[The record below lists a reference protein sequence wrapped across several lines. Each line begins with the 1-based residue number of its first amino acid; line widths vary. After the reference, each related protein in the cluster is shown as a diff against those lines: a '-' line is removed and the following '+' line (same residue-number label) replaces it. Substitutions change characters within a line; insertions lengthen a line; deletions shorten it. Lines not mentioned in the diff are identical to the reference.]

1 MWGKNHIKNFII
13 FVFICI
19 GLFLFLNFVYAE
31 NCDIGALINIK
42 NPERILRS
50 GRRNLAVKNLQ
61 ACLIQAGYYIPAGA
75 TGYYGLQT
83 INAARE
89 FYRNTMGLN
98 LSGRVFS
105 KQAIEQLK
113 LILLSQNNTTTIST
127 SSISISNN
135 LPETTSSNISETTTT
150 TTSTTTTTTTI
161 GVTNRESLFNQ
172 AIECLFSQGR
182 VREVIDLVLNPSKL
196 DLYLPLSCNLAPSSN
211 EGFLK
216 AEKDTSLGD
225 NIVLKENDTAK
236 VLGIKLMA
244 ENSDVILKTI
254 LLRWSGP
261 GNPYKIIKRLSII
274 DEQGNILY
282 SRDVNYATFIQDPI
296 WGYYL
301 YIYNLD
307 FKIPGN
313 GYKTIFVQ
321 IKTVEKLPS
330 GVNVAGFYIKPNDLR
345 GQDNTLTDRFA
356 PDTTISQNFYLQPS
370 TTSQP

>member
-1 MWGKNHIKNFII
+1 MWCKIQIKNFVI
-13 FVFICI
+13 FIFIFI
-19 GLFLFLNFVYAE
+19 GLFLFLNLVYAG

-42 NPERILRS
+42 NPERILRA
-50 GRRNLAVKNLQ
+50 GRRNLAIKNLQ
-61 ACLIQAGYYIPAGA
+61 ACLIQAGYNIPTGA

-83 INAARE
+83 INAVRE

-127 SSISISNN
+127 STISISNN

-150 TTSTTTTTTTI
+150 TTTSTITTTT
-161 GVTNRESLFNQ
+161 GVTNRESSFNQ

-182 VREVIDLVLNPSKL
+182 VKEVIDLVLNPSKL
-196 DLYLPLSCNLAPSSN
+196 DLYLPVSCNSAPSPN

-261 GNPYKIIKRLSII
+261 GNPHKIIKRLSII

-301 YIYNLD
+301 FIYNLD
-307 FKIPGN
+307 FKIPRN

-321 IKTVEKLPS
+321 IETVEKLPS